1 MEKIQFKD
9 SFTHLGNSIDRLKEL
24 LDDKETKPNVLI
36 DATIHR
42 FEFVIELFWKNLKK
56 ILSFEKVEVSSPR
69 EALAKSYQFS
79 LIDDEQ
85 SWLEMLDDRNSTS
98 HEYNEEKAK
107 EIFERIKLHFPVIES
122 TYNNLK
128 KKYEL

>member
-1 MEKIQFKD
+1 MEKSHFRD
-9 SFTHLGNSIDRLKEL
+9 SFIYLGNSIDRLKEL
-24 LDDKETKPNVLI
+24 VDDKDTKQNVLI
-36 DATIHR
+36 DATVHR
-42 FEFVIELFWKNLKK
+42 FEFVIELFWKTLKK

-69 EALAKSYQFS
+69 EALAKSYQLS

-85 SWLEMLDDRNSTS
+85 AWLEMLDDRNSTS
-98 HEYNEEKAK
+98 HEYNQEKAK
-107 EIFERIKLHFPVIES
+107 EIYKRIKLHFPVIES